1 MKNIII
7 LGVARAGK
15 TTLAI
20 MIKEKYPNY
29 NIINGDCVR
38 NAFEKVLP
46 KEHINHTN
54 GNGMVKKFPEFCSK
68 LFEYEIKEHHNHFNY
83 IFESCDISPIQVKKY
98 FNIDNTIVLFLGYPK
113 LTVDETIYNYR
124 KYADENDYMVKKT
137 SSEIMKRASMWNLK
151 SKEIQKEC
159 LKYKIKFIDVS
170 YNRSNIFKKLIK
182 ELNEDEK
189 FKC

>member
-15 TTLAI
+15 TTLAR

-68 LFEYEIKEHHNHFNY
+68 LFEYEIKEQHNHFNY
-83 IFESCDISPIQVKKY
+83 IFESCGISQIQVQKY

-170 YNRSNIFKKLIK
+170 YNRSNIFKQLIK